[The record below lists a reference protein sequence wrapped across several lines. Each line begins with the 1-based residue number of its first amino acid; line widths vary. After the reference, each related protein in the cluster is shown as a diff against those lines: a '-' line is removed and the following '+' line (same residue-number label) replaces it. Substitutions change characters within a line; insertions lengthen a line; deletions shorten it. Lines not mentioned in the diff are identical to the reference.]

1 MPRLIKDKDH
11 FSEHYKSVLEH
22 SLTGSAITNFD
33 PFVQADIE
41 AINQAVNIPV
51 YDLVDRGGKKW
62 RPLLGLMFAECF
74 GRNIDDA

>member
-41 AINQAVNIPV
+41 AIN
-51 YDLVDRGGKKW
+51 
-62 RPLLGLMFAECF
+62 
-74 GRNIDDA
+74 